1 MIQNLTW
8 TRILPSRNAIL
19 RLADNENKIT
29 KGLEMTLRRISLIAP
44 LCKEKQAASATAAA
58 AAAAAAAGARS
69 TCNGRA
75 SHFGKFGERIACYSS
90 IET

>member
-1 MIQNLTW
+1 MSYEDVLCQIRRKL
-8 TRILPSRNAIL
+8 RIL
-19 RLADNENKIT
+19 NK
-29 KGLEMTLRRISLIAP
+29 LEKKPWSTLKMRRDAALVLLIRRISLIAP
-44 LCKEKQAASATAAA
+44 LCKEKQAASAT
-58 AAAAAAAGARS
+58 AAAAGARS